1 MRAGPER
8 RTGDSRKRNTHA
20 VTAHQPTATH
30 DRGRPRLEHLAAAFT
45 RLHGADPEVVARTLL
60 SLRRTVGDEDDL
72 TELLDRAAA
81 AAVEWLPDA
90 HSAGITVSLWGAPF
104 TAARTDSLVEALDE
118 AQYALHHGPCMHAMT
133 IRATVAMSLAEVTSS
148 WPDLAARAA
157 AEGVR
162 SFLATPLLVG
172 PRVLGSLSLYSTQ
185 AQGFPADEVV
195 FVTVV
200 AALAA
205 AHLRTFGEHRDL
217 PEQARLL
224 RTGVRHREVIRRARG
239 MIMAVDEVGADQAFA
254 TLRARSV
261 RAGIPVVAA
270 AELIVA
276 TASVGMPD
284 VA

>member
-1 MRAGPER
+1 MNARQP
-8 RTGDSRKRNTHA
+8 SHA
-20 VTAHQPTATH
+20 PDPGQAH
-30 DRGRPRLEHLAAAFT
+30 LEGLSTAFT
-45 RLHGADPEVVARTLL
+45 HRHGADPAVVRRTLV
-60 SLRRTVGDEDDL
+60 SLRRTVHDEDDL
-72 TELLDRAAA
+72 TDLLDRAAA
-81 AAVEWLPDA
+81 AAVAWLPDA
-90 HSAGITVSLWGAPF
+90 HSAGITVSLGAATF
-104 TAARTDSLVEALDE
+104 TAASTDSRVVALDE

-133 IRATVAMSLAEVTSS
+133 VRATVAMSLAEVTSS
-148 WPDLAARAA
+148 WPDLAGRAA

-162 SFLATPLLVG
+162 SFLAAPLLVG
-172 PRVLGSLSLYSTQ
+172 PKVLGSLNLYSTR
-185 AQGFPADEVV
+185 AQGFPADEVA

-224 RTGVRHREVIRRARG
+224 RAGVAHRAVIRRARG
-239 MIMAVDEVGADQAFA
+239 MIMAVDDVGADQAFA

-270 AELIVA
+270 AELMVA
-276 TASVGMPD
+276 TASVGLPD